1 MREDMNRIALIIS
14 LAFSLSLALIGQA
27 HAQRYLPGQR
37 GLELSGGFVNGFT
50 FEKQDGQ
57 AFYGNISM
65 STYTKKGNRWV
76 FGAEYLQ
83 KQFEYRDVYLPVAQ
97 VTAEGG
103 HYFKFLSD
111 GSKTVFFSIGGSAIA
126 GYETLNWGERLLYDG
141 AVLEDKDGFIYGGAI
156 SFEIETYLSDRFV
169 LLVRARERIMFGTAI
184 NRFHFQL
191 GAGIKIIIN

>member
-1 MREDMNRIALIIS
+1 MKRYLLIMAV
-14 LAFSLSLALIGQA
+14 LVTFIGTA
-27 HAQRYLPGQR
+27 SAQRYLPGQR
-37 GLELSGGFVNGFT
+37 GIEFTGGFVNGFT
-50 FEKQDGQ
+50 LKKQDGQ

-65 STYTKKGNRWV
+65 ITYTRKGNRWV

-83 KQFEYRDVYLPVAQ
+83 KQFEYREVYLPVAQ
-97 VTAEGG
+97 ITAEGG

-141 AVLEDKDGFIYGGAI
+141 AMLKDKDSFIYGGAI
-156 SFEIETYLSDRFV
+156 SFEVETYLSDRFV
-169 LLVRARERIMFGTAI
+169 LLVRARERIMFGSAI
-184 NRFHFQL
+184 NRFHFTL

>member
-1 MREDMNRIALIIS
+1 MKRYLLIIPV
-14 LAFSLSLALIGQA
+14 LITFIGTA
-27 HAQRYLPGQR
+27 SAQRYLPGQR
-37 GLELSGGFVNGFT
+37 GLEFTGGFVNGFKIS
-50 FEKQDGQ
+50 KQDGQ

-97 VTAEGG
+97 ITAEGG

-111 GSKTVFFSIGGSAIA
+111 GSKTLFLSIGASAIT
-126 GYETLNWGERLLYDG
+126 GYETLNWGKSRLYDG
-141 AVLEDKDGFIYGGAI
+141 ASLEDKDGFIYGGAL
-156 SFEIETYLSDRFV
+156 SFEIETYLSDKVVF
-169 LLVRARERIMFGTAI
+169 LVRARERVMFGSAI
-184 NRFHFQL
+184 NRFHFTL

>member
-1 MREDMNRIALIIS
+1 MSQLKKYLLIMAVT
-14 LAFSLSLALIGQA
+14 LTCIGTA
-27 HAQRYLPGQR
+27 TAQRYLPGQR
-37 GLELSGGFVNGFT
+37 GLELTGGFVNGF
-50 FEKQDGQ
+50 ELSKRDGQ
-57 AFYGNISM
+57 AFYGNLSM

-83 KQFEYRDVYLPVAQ
+83 KQFEYREVYLPVAQ
-97 VTAEGG
+97 ITAEGG

-111 GSKTVFFSIGGSAIA
+111 GSKTLFFSIGGSAIA

-141 AVLEDKDGFIYGGAI
+141 AMLEDKDSFIYGGAI

-169 LLVRARERIMFGTAI
+169 LLVRARERIMFGSAI
-184 NRFHFQL
+184 HRFHFQL

>member
-1 MREDMNRIALIIS
+1 MSKIKKYLLIMAVS
-14 LAFSLSLALIGQA
+14 LTCIDTAS
-27 HAQRYLPGQR
+27 AQRYLPGQR
-37 GLELSGGFVNGFT
+37 GLELTGGFVNSFT
-50 FEKQDGQ
+50 FKKQDGQ
-57 AFYGNISM
+57 AFYDNISM

-83 KQFEYRDVYLPVAQ
+83 KQFEYREVILPVAQ
-97 VTAEGG
+97 ITAEGG
-103 HYFKFLSD
+103 HYFKFFSD

-126 GYETLNWGERLLYDG
+126 GYETLNWGECLLYDG
-141 AVLEDKDGFIYGGAI
+141 AILEDKDGFIYGGAV